1 MMNWY
6 AAYVKSNHEFVV
18 HTELARKSIET
29 FLPTVKKV
37 RQWKDRK
44 KELDFPV
51 FPGYLFVQVN
61 PSQEDFLSVLK
72 TRGVIN
78 LLSARAGY
86 PTPVATEEINALKL
100 LVLSGS
106 DFDVYPHLKEGT
118 RVRVRKGPLE
128 GAEGVVEKRDSQ
140 CLFLV
145 NVELLGRS
153 IGVKMYAD
161 ALEEI

>member
-1 MMNWY
+1 MNWY
-6 AAYVKSNHEFVV
+6 AAYVKSNHEFVA
-18 HTELARKSIET
+18 HAELSRKQIDT

-51 FPGYLFVQVN
+51 FPGYLFIQVH
-61 PSQEDFLSVLK
+61 PTPEDFLRVLK

-78 LLSARAGY
+78 LLSAQAGY
-86 PTPVATEEINALKL
+86 PTPVDQEEIDSLKL
-100 LVLSGS
+100 LVKCGT
-106 DFDVYPHLKEGT
+106 DFDVYPHLREGT
-118 RVRVRKGPLE
+118 RVRVRRGPLE
-128 GAEGVVEKRDSQ
+128 GAEGVLEKKDSA

-145 NVELLGRS
+145 NVELLGRC
-153 IGVKMYAD
+153 IGVKMYPD